1 MAGRVPRRRGRGWRR
16 GDVVEVIASGHP
28 GRHRLRNIL
37 GGSAGNLVEW
47 FDWYVY
53 SAFTLYFASSFFPKG
68 DATAQLLS
76 SAAVFAVGFVMR
88 PVGAWVMGIY
98 ADRHGRKAGL
108 TLSVSLMCVGSLM
121 IAASPTY
128 AQAGVLAPAVLVVAR
143 RIQGLSVGGEYGASA
158 TYLSEMAGARRRGFW
173 SSFQYVTLIAGQLLA
188 LALLVGLQVVLG
200 EDALEAW
207 GWRIAFGVG
216 ALLAVVVYFIRRR
229 LSETQSFENI
239 KAAGDKPR
247 SSGRNLF
254 RDHPREALL
263 VIALTAG
270 GTLAF
275 YAYTTYM
282 QKFLA
287 NSAGFDRPTASR
299 IMTVALAMFMVMQPI
314 AGALSDRV
322 GRKPIMIF
330 FGLCGAIL
338 TYPIFTALES
348 ARDPL
353 TAFAL
358 VMASLVIVTGYT
370 SINAVVKAEL
380 FPSHIRALGV
390 ALPFAIAN
398 TIFGG
403 TAEYVALSLKSAGH
417 ERWFYFYVS
426 GVILVSLTSYVL
438 MRETKL
444 TSLIEED

>member
-1 MAGRVPRRRGRGWRR
+1 M
-16 GDVVEVIASGHP
+16 IASGHP
-28 GRHRLRNIL
+28 SRHRLRNIL

-143 RIQGLSVGGEYGASA
+143 MIQGLSVGGEYGASA

-314 AGALSDRV
+314 AGALSDRI

-403 TAEYVALSLKSAGH
+403 TAEYVALSLKGAGH

-426 GVILVSLTSYVL
+426 GVILVSLTTYVL
-438 MRETKL
+438 MRETKI